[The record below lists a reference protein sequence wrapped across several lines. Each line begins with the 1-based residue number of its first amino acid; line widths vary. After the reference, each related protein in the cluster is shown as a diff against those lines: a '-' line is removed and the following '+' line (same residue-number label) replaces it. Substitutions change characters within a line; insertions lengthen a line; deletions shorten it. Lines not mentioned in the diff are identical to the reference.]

1 MRSNY
6 NTSPV
11 NEDIIPS
18 PEQAVQQYHSLGGQ
32 LTIFSH
38 FGTDPLEDG
47 QRAERDE
54 RLKANILDFPTIF
67 YKLVNGDDKP
77 FQNGEND
84 ICDDGKQIAEAEDW
98 ESTVKENRGM
108 GSIGVILLRYRLQE
122 QGEPS
127 LPVFIR
133 QSNQLSI
140 CQ

>member
-1 MRSNY
+1 MKSNY

-38 FGTDPLEDG
+38 FGTDLLEDG
-47 QRAERDE
+47 QRAERDK

-77 FQNGEND
+77 FQNGLK
-84 ICDDGKQIAEAEDW
+84 C
-98 ESTVKENRGM
+98 
-108 GSIGVILLRYRLQE
+108 
-122 QGEPS
+122 
-127 LPVFIR
+127 FIDLTKR
-133 QSNQLSI
+133 LSI
-140 CQ
+140 PQ